1 MNLESYRKYLKFIVV
16 VIIFAVLP
24 LIITSSTVLDI
35 IVYMFFFAYFAL
47 AWSILGR
54 FLGQLSLGHAIF
66 FGIGSYA
73 TLILFL
79 DYGYSPWIGMFVG
92 AIIAGIIGILLGV
105 LTFRFRGPY
114 YALST
119 LAFAEILYVIAL
131 IPRLEW
137 LTGGALGRLVEW
149 KGVSFKTIS
158 FLSKVPYYYIMGIML
173 LVLVIVAYKIKKSK
187 MGFYFRAIREDE
199 DAASSIGINVYKYK
213 LIGAGISAFFTG
225 ILGAFYISY
234 VRYIDPLHAFGLWRS
249 VDPIIYSIFGGAG
262 IIGPILGSFI
272 LTPFTQGLRIFYGA
286 QYGSYVRLIYG
297 LVLVC
302 ILLFRP
308 DGVSGLFKKA
318 WNRLNKLLE
327 DIYENI

>member
-1 MNLESYRKYLKFIVV
+1 MNFESFRKYLKVIVV
-16 VIIFAVLP
+16 TVIFALLP
-24 LIITSSTVLDI
+24 LVITSSTLLDI
-35 IVYMFFFAYFAL
+35 LIYMFFFAYFAL

-79 DYGYSPWIGMFVG
+79 DYGYSPWIGMVVG
-92 AIIAGIIGILLGV
+92 AIIAGIVGVLLGV

-119 LAFAEILYVIAL
+119 LAFAEILHAIAL
-131 IPRLEW
+131 HPRLEW
-137 LTGGALGRLVEW
+137 LTGGALGRLIKWE
-149 KGVSFKTIS
+149 GVSLKTIS
-158 FLSKVPYYYIMGIML
+158 FLSKVPYYYIMGFL
-173 LVLVIVAYKIKKSK
+173 LLMLVIIAYKIKKSK

-199 DAASSIGINVYKYK
+199 DAASSIGVNVYKYK

-225 ILGAFYISY
+225 ILGAFYIGY
-234 VRYIDPLHAFGLWRS
+234 VRYVDPLHAFGLWRS

-262 IIGPILGSFI
+262 IIGPILGAFV
-272 LTPFTQGLRIFYGA
+272 LTPLTQGLRILYGA

-302 ILLFRP
+302 ILLFLP
-308 DGVSGLFKKA
+308 NGIKGLFKKV
-318 WNRLNKLLE
+318 WDRLNKLFE
-327 DIYENI
+327 GIYENI